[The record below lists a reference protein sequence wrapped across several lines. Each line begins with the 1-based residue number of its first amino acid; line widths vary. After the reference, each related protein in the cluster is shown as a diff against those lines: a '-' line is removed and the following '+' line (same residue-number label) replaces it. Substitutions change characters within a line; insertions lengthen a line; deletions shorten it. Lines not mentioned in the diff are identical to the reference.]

1 MFARTLLNA
10 AAAATLLLCTSAQ
23 AQLFRAYLASDGNDG
38 NPCTLPAPCRLL
50 PAALGAVANGGE
62 IWMLDSANYNTATV
76 NVTKSV
82 SILAVPGVVGSV
94 LAIGGPAISI
104 GASGLSVAL
113 RNLVIAPLAGGG
125 GTDGV
130 VMTGASAL
138 TIENSLISNV
148 GRGVQV
154 YGAGQ
159 LKMTNTT
166 LRGNSVRAI
175 DVGQGANATISATQ
189 MLANA
194 NGVGVFGDVAS
205 TTTAGISDSV
215 ISGGSVGVYAQTSI
229 AGAVVRVSVIRS
241 AIEHT
246 TETALRSNTGSG
258 GSASLSVSGSMIAN
272 NTSGWRQQAGG
283 VILSLGNNHFTDNG
297 SSEGVLTPTPLQ

>member
-1 MFARTLLNA
+1 MFARTLLST
-10 AAAATLLLCTSAQ
+10 AAAATLLFCANAQ

-50 PAALGAVANGGE
+50 PAALNAVTSGGE

-76 NVTKSV
+76 NVNKSV

-113 RNLVIAPLAGGG
+113 RNVVIAPLAGGG

-130 VMTGASAL
+130 VMTGSSSL
-138 TIENSLISNV
+138 TIENCLISNV
-148 GRGVQV
+148 GRGVKV

-159 LKMTNTT
+159 LKMANTT
-166 LRGNSVRAI
+166 LRGNTVRAI
-175 DVGQGANATISATQ
+175 DVGQGASATISATQ

-194 NGVGVFGDVAS
+194 SGVGAFGDVAT

-215 ISGGSVGVYAQTSI
+215 VSGGAVGVNAQTSI
-229 AGAVVRVSVIRS
+229 AGAAVRVSVIRS
-241 AIEHT
+241 TIEHT
-246 TETALRSNTGSG
+246 TSAALVSNTGSG
-258 GSASLSVSGSMIAN
+258 GSASLAVSSSMIAN
-272 NTSGWRQQAGG
+272 NSSGWKQQGSG

-297 SSEGVLTPTPLQ
+297 SSEGVLTPTPPQ